1 MSRVFQRAGRSGWYL
16 GVSVPKSIRKKLGRN
31 EVHKKVG
38 NTHKEALINK
48 SRVEAEIQRYFG
60 VELNQLSLVDEVT
73 AMYESDPN
81 YKGIKSIAEMP
92 AEEKQLLKDIYQ
104 VDYDLPGNPTTPEEA
119 ALWKALDGQII
130 WQQWINRR
138 VMTENISKATIRNW
152 ESRLKMVSAWK
163 GSDYLTD
170 LTKTDAINFKDYA
183 LRKGHIGSSVK
194 NIIGCLSGFWNWGKD
209 NQIIKENI
217 WEGLKKR
224 LTDPAPRELPD

>member
-119 ALWKALDGQII
+119 ALWKALDEQTT

-138 VMTENISKATIRNW
+138 VMTENISKATVRNW
-152 ESRLKMVSAWK
+152 ESR
-163 GSDYLTD
+163 
-170 LTKTDAINFKDYA
+170 IKDGICMERYR
-183 LRKGHIGSSVK
+183 LFNRPYK
-194 NIIGCLSGFWNWGKD
+194 NRC
-209 NQIIKENI
+209 
-217 WEGLKKR
+217 
-224 LTDPAPRELPD
+224 T